1 MNLVF
6 DILISMIVAALAAAV
21 GGSVGLG
28 VGVALTKLGDVDGP
42 PGAIGVIFSMG
53 LFGLLF
59 AISAFVVSLRRC
71 VKRRTTQTAAGAGL
85 PN

>member
-1 MNLVF
+1 MNLVL

-28 VGVALTKLGDVDGP
+28 VGIALTKLGDVDGP
-42 PGAIGVIFSMG
+42 PGGVAVIFSAG

-59 AISAFVVSLRRC
+59 GISAFVVSLRRHMKC
-71 VKRRTTQTAAGAGL
+71 RAIQTPSAGFS
-85 PN
+85 N